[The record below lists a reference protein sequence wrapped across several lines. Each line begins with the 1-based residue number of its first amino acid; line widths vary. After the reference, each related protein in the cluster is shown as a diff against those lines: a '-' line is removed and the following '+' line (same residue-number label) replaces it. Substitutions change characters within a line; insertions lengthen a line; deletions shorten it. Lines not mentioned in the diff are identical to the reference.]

1 MDIQT
6 TLVHTSLSLRAKYHV
21 NVSMKDE
28 EREVKIDFHRNLNLA
43 VLSNDEFSCF
53 ETMSISNIGESLEEW
68 LKEIF
73 LFSLLG
79 IKEKKNKILITK
91 DISATPLQEHLT
103 ISVKSKNQKPLNICG
118 KTLCTG
124 NLCPQ
129 PSE

>member
-79 IKEKKNKILITK
+79 IKEKKNKILIL
-91 DISATPLQEHLT
+91 I
-103 ISVKSKNQKPLNICG
+103 
-118 KTLCTG
+118 
-124 NLCPQ
+124 
-129 PSE
+129 